1 MAEGFFNKVLVY
13 IVFCL
18 DMTSYYQLD
27 AEFQA
32 LETAQAAPEKEEID
46 PAEWRLRT
54 KAVSN

>member
-1 MAEGFFNKVLVY
+1 M
-13 IVFCL
+13 I
-18 DMTSYYQLD
+18 SYYQLD